1 VTLLVFAER
10 CISEMIMLHAF
21 DRAQRKINE
30 YKHSEIVEIYEKDKK
45 DYPDLE
51 EKLRVAHYEHEGAK
65 LVAGL
70 LP

>member
-1 VTLLVFAER
+1 
-10 CISEMIMLHAF
+10 MLHAF